1 VNEDDN
7 SIWLETLA
15 GRSASDANHPAA
27 REAQLLR
34 ESISR
39 RTVTDGP
46 LVGEDARREAELI
59 SRAEREGLISPAR
72 HRTHSR
78 HRPVWKLAAAAV
90 LAMVAISLFWYM
102 RPMQQEIVRGSHD
115 GVVIIVATN
124 PTALRD
130 EIVKELRAVGVAAT
144 TYSRLGME
152 GIDADL
158 PQPVSAPLREVLDK
172 HHIPV
177 PTDGVLKVEIASPAD
192 TEKR

>member
-1 VNEDDN
+1 MNEDDN
-7 SIWLETLA
+7 SIWLDTLA

-27 REAQLLR
+27 REARLLR

-46 LVGEDARREAELI
+46 LPGEDARREAELI
-59 SRAEREGLISPAR
+59 VRAEREGLISPAR
-72 HRTHSR
+72 HRGR
-78 HRPVWKLAAAAV
+78 GRPQRVWTLAAAA
-90 LAMVAISLFWYM
+90 AIATIAISLFWYV
-102 RPMQQEIVRGSHD
+102 RPIQQEIVRGSND
-115 GVVIIVATN
+115 GIVTIVATN

-130 EIVKELRAVGVAAT
+130 EIVKELGAAGVSAT
-144 TYSRLGME
+144 TYTRLGLE

-177 PTDGVLKVEIASPAD
+177 PADGVLKVEIASPDA
-192 TEKR
+192 EKR